1 MIPTYP
7 TIAFDSTPVASYF
20 YGSSNVLCIDGVRS
34 VVGVRTN
41 NPAHTLDVNGD
52 LAFSGTF
59 LSSGMPFIID
69 GVIQPAMVG
78 GLSNAFYQSLNGA
91 YASISNIAQA
101 QSNTAS
107 NQNHQIVSFSNTFT
121 ASFATYSNDA
131 TTSFLTFSNA
141 STTSF
146 NSYSN
151 AATTSFLTFSNASTT
166 SFNSY
171 SNAAT
176 TSFLTFSNAS
186 TTSFNSYS
194 NLATASLSNLGHD
207 TASNVATYSNN
218 VADTY
223 WRIASQVAFSSNAA
237 FSNITATGTVRVANL
252 VATNNI
258 VASGTIVASGDIT
271 AFSDSNLKTD
281 VLVIPDAMDK
291 LGQISGY
298 TFARSDL
305 DDGKR
310 YAGVLAQEVDAVL
323 PEVVTVDPSTGLM
336 SVAYGNITALLIQAV
351 KELGDRVSVLESKN

>member
-151 AATTSFLTFSNASTT
+151 
-166 SFNSY
+166 
-171 SNAAT
+171 
-176 TSFLTFSNAS
+176 
-186 TTSFNSYS
+186 
-194 NLATASLSNLGHD
+194 LATASLSNLGRD
-207 TASNVATYSNN
+207 TASNAAAYSNN

-351 KELGDRVSVLESKN
+351 KELGDRVSVLESKKIGIF

>member
-121 ASFATYSNDA
+121 ASFATYSND
-131 TTSFLTFSNA
+131 
-141 STTSF
+141 
-146 NSYSN
+146 
-151 AATTSFLTFSNASTT
+151 
-166 SFNSY
+166 
-171 SNAAT
+171 AT